1 MKNSDKIKAMK
12 MECDRLEALVRQER
26 EDITLQMKASAIV
39 IDSFQRQLLDARR
52 DLVGMIKVRAL

>member
-1 MKNSDKIKAMK
+1 MSEISEQKKK
-12 MECDRLEALVRQER
+12 CDDLAILINQER

-52 DLVGMIKVRAL
+52 DLVGMIKVRTI

>member
-52 DLVGMIKVRAL
+52 DLVGMIKVRTI